1 MITEEQM
8 NVIAGLNDFQEAQA
22 ILESFKAQAHLA
34 AQGNMV
40 MPQYVP
46 SWQLVLEYARLRLLA
61 VAILTGDSPAAV
73 SALASAP
80 GFAASPVLPAAANGA
95 SPLILPGR

>member
-1 MITEEQM
+1 MLSEKQMEESEDWRD
-8 NVIAGLNDFQEAQA
+8 AHE
-22 ILESFKAQAHLA
+22 ILDTFKAQAHGA
-34 AQGNMV
+34 AMGNMV
-40 MPQYVP
+40 IPDWVP

-61 VAILTGDSPAAV
+61 VAVATGDSPAAL

-80 GFAASPVLPAAANGA
+80 SMATPAAGKAPAANG